1 MYFKNSEFKDEKK
14 SFTRVE
20 NACKNVSG
28 FKELHTILVRK
39 MSISGKSSSTY
50 VNYCRNLANLALY
63 FGVSPE
69 LLDNE
74 QIEEYLHHLKKS
86 NLSTSES
93 TFKHTVYGLR
103 YMYRV
108 LGMNAK
114 HIQLP
119 SISQEKRLPVVMS
132 REEVKCMLK
141 TPNLLRHRLILA
153 MLYGCGLRCSEL
165 CKLEI
170 RDVDFNRKM
179 VHVRQGKGRKD
190 RYVPLSDHL
199 VRGLKT
205 YLDAEAPYKWLFN
218 TAQGDAQGK
227 PQPYSTSGVQFVV
240 ASTRKKAKM
249 LKDITTHTF
258 RHSYATHL
266 LEDGLDIMSIKDL
279 LGHTCIETT
288 LVYLHVA
295 QSGRVKPFSPLDKL
309 YAK

>member
-1 MYFKNSEFKDEKK
+1 
-14 SFTRVE
+14 
-20 NACKNVSG
+20 
-28 FKELHTILVRK
+28 
-39 MSISGKSSSTY
+39 
-50 VNYCRNLANLALY
+50 
-63 FGVSPE
+63 
-69 LLDNE
+69 
-74 QIEEYLHHLKKS
+74 
-86 NLSTSES
+86 
-93 TFKHTVYGLR
+93 
-103 YMYRV
+103 MYRV
-108 LGMNAK
+108 LGMNDK